1 MTSDYLFKFL
11 LQSDTKVL
19 KAIVCAF
26 LNLNPNDIRNIQV
39 VNAITLADDPSKKE
53 MILDIKAELN
63 DNMIINLEMQVIN
76 HHDWPERSI
85 SYLCRCFD
93 NLHPGQGYH
102 RVKGAYHLGFLD
114 YTLFPESPEFYAA
127 YQLRNV
133 RTNQLYTSKFCISV
147 VDLTQ
152 INLATDED
160 RQHHRHLWASFFKA
174 ESWEDLIMLSQQDSN
189 IKQAVTT
196 VYQLSQDEKF
206 RQQYQAREDFD
217 RQQIDLEYWFNTE
230 IAKREATITEQ
241 SNTIT
246 ELSNTI
252 TEQGNTITEL
262 SNTIAE
268 LQASFDAF
276 KQQLDTK

>member
-1 MTSDYLFKFL
+1 
-11 LQSDTKVL
+11 
-19 KAIVCAF
+19 
-26 LNLNPNDIRNIQV
+26 
-39 VNAITLADDPSKKE
+39 
-53 MILDIKAELN
+53 
-63 DNMIINLEMQVIN
+63 
-76 HHDWPERSI
+76 
-85 SYLCRCFD
+85 
-93 NLHPGQGYH
+93 
-102 RVKGAYHLGFLD
+102 
-114 YTLFPESPEFYAA
+114 
-127 YQLRNV
+127 
-133 RTNQLYTSKFCISV
+133 
-147 VDLTQ
+147 
-152 INLATDED
+152 LATDED